1 MGELLVYR
9 AELKE
14 SDRIMSLH
22 TVFQHEQSSAD
33 ARSNFI
39 CKT

>member
-1 MGELLVYR
+1 MRELLVHK

-14 SDRIMSLH
+14 LDRMMSLH
-22 TVFQHEQSSAD
+22 TVLQHEQSSAD